1 MNRKVN
7 IAAAIL
13 ALATLTS
20 NATSAKAVEIIKR
33 NTDKTNTYIVQ
44 PLPSTVVGTTRVI
57 ESPAVITSDGLVTR
71 EISSPAV
78 IYKSTGTNVVVE
90 DQLVKEK
97 HLFKLGLGPLFQF
110 HIK

>member
-7 IAAAIL
+7 IAAAII

-44 PLPSTVVGTTRVI
+44 PLSSTVLGTTVI
-57 ESPAVITSDGLVTR
+57 ESPAVITNDGLVTR

-78 IYKSTGTNVVVE
+78 IYRSTGTNVVVE

-97 HLFKLGLGPLFQF
+97 HLFGISLGPLFQF